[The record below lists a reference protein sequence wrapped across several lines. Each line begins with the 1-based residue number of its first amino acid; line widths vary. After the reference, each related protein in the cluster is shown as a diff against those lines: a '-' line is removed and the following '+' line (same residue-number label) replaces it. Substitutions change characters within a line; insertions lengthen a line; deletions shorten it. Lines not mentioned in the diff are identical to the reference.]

1 MVQEVI
7 KTLRIKI
14 DDVHH
19 ISQHWEIY
27 AEYLKKKI
35 RNGDI
40 VVLNRKRIFQ
50 IWLDEFLIVWIKD
63 RGLPTRLYE
72 NYKNL
77 IIEKDVN
84 RQLNYVVS
92 ILIRDGYIERVRKG
106 KYRNLWIEQ
115 NNEFYTKIRE
125 VCVKDANP

>member
-77 IIEKDVN
+77 
-84 RQLNYVVS
+84 
-92 ILIRDGYIERVRKG
+92 
-106 KYRNLWIEQ
+106 
-115 NNEFYTKIRE
+115 
-125 VCVKDANP
+125 